1 MARSSTK
8 QKQLNLSK
16 KYLKIANCDEWIT
29 DLEIIEGNYFFAKN
43 SLLKELK
50 NVFNY
55 HGNYDLP
62 LIKSKLKD
70 SFMKDKL

>member
-50 NVFNY
+50 NAFNY